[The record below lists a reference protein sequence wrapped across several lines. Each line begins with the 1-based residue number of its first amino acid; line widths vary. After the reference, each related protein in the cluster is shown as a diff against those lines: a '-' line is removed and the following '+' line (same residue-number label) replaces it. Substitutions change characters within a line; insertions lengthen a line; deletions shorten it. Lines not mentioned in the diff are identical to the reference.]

1 VLAALLLGACASVGP
16 DYRQP
21 AFDAPTSWQALG
33 ADTSAAPA
41 PAATLAAWWQQL
53 GDATLDALIADALA
67 ASPDL
72 AAARARLRESRAQR
86 GVAAADRYPT
96 VDLSAS
102 RTRSSSSRE
111 TGSGSTRDLY
121 SAAFDASWEPDVFG
135 GVRRGVEAA
144 DADLAA
150 SAANLDDARVTLVAE
165 VALNYVELR
174 TFQAQLA
181 IARSNLASQSETLQI
196 TDWRAQAGLT
206 TTLDVEQARASREQT
221 RATIPSLQTSLA
233 GARHRIAILLGKP
246 PAALDDRLAAVAPLP
261 QVPRQVAVGIPA
273 DALRQRPDVRAAERS
288 LAAAVARVGEA
299 QAARYPSFRLSGS
312 IGLEALSFGALSG
325 SEAITRS
332 LLAGITAPIFDAGRL
347 RQQVEVRDA
356 QREQAEIAYRQA
368 LLSALEDVENALA
381 ALDNSHAREEALGLA
396 ADAARNA
403 AELAR
408 QRYSAGLTDFQ
419 TVLDTERSLLGVED
433 SLAVASANRAT
444 ALIQLYKALGGGWSP
459 LTRTG
464 NAS

>member
-1 VLAALLLGACASVGP
+1 VHLAV
-16 DYRQP
+16 
-21 AFDAPTSWQALG
+21 
-33 ADTSAAPA
+33 
-41 PAATLAAWWQQL
+41 
-53 GDATLDALIADALA
+53 
-67 ASPDL
+67 
-72 AAARARLRESRAQR
+72 
-86 GVAAADRYPT
+86 
-96 VDLSAS
+96 
-102 RTRSSSSRE
+102 
-111 TGSGSTRDLY
+111 
-121 SAAFDASWEPDVFG
+121 
-135 GVRRGVEAA
+135 
-144 DADLAA
+144 
-150 SAANLDDARVTLVAE
+150 
-165 VALNYVELR
+165 
-174 TFQAQLA
+174 
-181 IARSNLASQSETLQI
+181 
-196 TDWRAQAGLT
+196 
-206 TTLDVEQARASREQT
+206 
-221 RATIPSLQTSLA
+221 
-233 GARHRIAILLGKP
+233 
-246 PAALDDRLAAVAPLP
+246 
-261 QVPRQVAVGIPA
+261 
-273 DALRQRPDVRAAERS
+273 
-288 LAAAVARVGEA
+288 A

-381 ALDNSHAREEALGLA
+381 ALDNSHVREEALGLA

>member
-41 PAATLAAWWQQL
+41 PAATLAAWWRQL

-325 SEAITRS
+325 TEAITRS
-332 LLAGITAPIFDAGRL
+332 LLASITAPIFDAGRL

-356 QREQAEIAYRQA
+356 QREQAEIAYLQA

>member
-1 VLAALLLGACASVGP
+1 V
-16 DYRQP
+16 
-21 AFDAPTSWQALG
+21 
-33 ADTSAAPA
+33 
-41 PAATLAAWWQQL
+41 
-53 GDATLDALIADALA
+53 
-67 ASPDL
+67 
-72 AAARARLRESRAQR
+72 
-86 GVAAADRYPT
+86 
-96 VDLSAS
+96 
-102 RTRSSSSRE
+102 
-111 TGSGSTRDLY
+111 
-121 SAAFDASWEPDVFG
+121 
-135 GVRRGVEAA
+135 AA
-144 DADLAA
+144 DADRGA

>member
-332 LLAGITAPIFDAGRL
+332 LLAGITAPNFDAGRL

-396 ADAARNA
+396 AEAARNA

>member
-121 SAAFDASWEPDVFG
+121 SAGFDASWEPDVFG

-381 ALDNSHAREEALGLA
+381 ALDNSHVREEALGLA